1 MVSLYTVCPAVDVEV
16 SSSRPNAC
24 EEALALRCHWTI
36 PAKDDAIGQPQP
48 KDGGDAEKFDR
59 YRGAAL
65 QHDRVAMLAV
75 VGVIA
80 QHSYRF
86 PFVLTEVFGG

>member
-1 MVSLYTVCPAVDVEV
+1 MGHVRRA
-16 SSSRPNAC
+16 R
-24 EEALALRCHWTI
+24 ALARKRWRYDAI
-36 PAKDDAIGQPQP
+36 GRSQQKDDAIGQPQP

-65 QHDRVAMLAV
+65 QHGRVAMLAV

-86 PFVLTEVFGG
+86 PFVLTGVFGAEGIISH